1 MNGLTDRKETDNRE
15 MATQNNDHENSSQSG
30 RKKNGIL
37 LNLILAVCVLV
48 FLGCGCYLGV
58 YFFTSRQAESA
69 FAEIKLEVEQDNCT
83 EETGKPVYTTVQEK
97 KVYKKYASVYE
108 ENTDFVG
115 WLYIYGTRIDYPVMY
130 TPENEEYYIH
140 RNFQGGYSA
149 AGTLFAAANCSPT
162 GKVSDNVIIYGHN
175 MKAGTM
181 FHDLLK
187 YEDEDFYKEHQT
199 IIFDTLD
206 GLGTYIVIAAFYTKA
221 YPEGDTEHYNI
232 YDFADAGS
240 KEKFDD
246 YVSRVKANTPYTIE
260 ETASY
265 GDKLLTLSTCAY
277 HTEDGRFVVVAK
289 KIGNNSR
296 LQ

>member
-1 MNGLTDRKETDNRE
+1 MRRIQTLLDGCIYMEQESIIRSCIRQR
-15 MATQNNDHENSSQSG
+15 M
-30 RKKNGIL
+30 KNIISIGI
-37 LNLILAVCVLV
+37 
-48 FLGCGCYLGV
+48 F
-58 YFFTSRQAESA
+58 R
-69 FAEIKLEVEQDNCT
+69 
-83 EETGKPVYTTVQEK
+83 
-97 KVYKKYASVYE
+97 
-108 ENTDFVG
+108 
-115 WLYIYGTRIDYPVMY
+115 
-130 TPENEEYYIH
+130 
-140 RNFQGGYSA
+140 GGYSA

-206 GLGTYIVIAAFYTKA
+206 GPGTYIVIAAFYTKA